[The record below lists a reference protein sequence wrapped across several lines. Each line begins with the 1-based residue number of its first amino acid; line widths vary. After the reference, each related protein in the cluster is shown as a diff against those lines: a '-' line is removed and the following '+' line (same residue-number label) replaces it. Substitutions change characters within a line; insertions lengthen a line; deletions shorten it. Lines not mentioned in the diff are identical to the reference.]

1 MIGSARSEGDNPM
14 TDDQAGLRGSRLFT
28 LRIWTETVGQGTEHR
43 GSVRDVAT
51 GAHRSFRQWSDLT
64 SFLVEQVQEGRSVTE
79 DV

>member
-1 MIGSARSEGDNPM
+1 M
-14 TDDQAGLRGSRLFT
+14 TDEDPGQRRSRLFT

-51 GAHRSFRQWSDLT
+51 GAHRSFRRWSDLA
-64 SFLVEQVQEGRSVTE
+64 SFLVEQVEEDRSVTK